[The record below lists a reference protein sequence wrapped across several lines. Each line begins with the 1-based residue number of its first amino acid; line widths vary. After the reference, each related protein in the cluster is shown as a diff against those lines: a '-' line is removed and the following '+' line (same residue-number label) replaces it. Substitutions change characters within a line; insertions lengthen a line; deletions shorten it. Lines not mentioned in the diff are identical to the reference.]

1 MLRSEQIEQ
10 LALDCVYF
18 KSDQP
23 CRPHLRDRLTCR
35 CATYCPITSSRL
47 IIQLSSPA
55 QVIRSAALV
64 DRIKNEDP
72 NCRIT
77 YLTPFVELLH
87 PLVDEPLPFDA
98 GSVLRCQMEQFDHFY
113 NLDLDKRACAVSN
126 LVNAEN
132 KKGFFLRNGHCQCFD
147 RLSQAQLLKTVLPR
161 TAAAAAPRHWLR
173 DLFNLCDL
181 EYRGE
186 RPRLRV
192 PDNLQ
197 QNKNFEG
204 FVVGLNTTI
213 ETQNRPRGFWEIA
226 RWVKLIEML
235 ENLGIKPVLLG
246 DNHAANYNRQIA
258 EQSQTDFSCPQ
269 NLQESLAAIAGCDI
283 VVSVMSKELE
293 MALALA
299 KQVVFL
305 QDRDQIATD
314 FGYLRGRGIIL
325 EATNDSGQPGSFAQM
340 LPDELA
346 GTIKSRIEH
355 LCQNNLLSSK
365 SGFLGQIQ
373 ANLNQIRETVATSR
387 RRPT

>member
-23 CRPHLRDRLTCR
+23 CRPHLHNSLTCR

-87 PLVDEPLPFDA
+87 PLVDEPLPYDA
-98 GSVLRCQMEQFDHFY
+98 GGVLRCQMEQFDYLY

-132 KKGFFLRNGHCQCFD
+132 KKGFFLRNGHCHCFD
-147 RLSQAQLLKTVLPR
+147 RFGQSQFLKTVLPR
-161 TAAAAAPRHWLR
+161 TANAAPRHWLR
-173 DLFNLCDL
+173 DLFALCGL

-186 RPRLRV
+186 RPRLHV
-192 PDNLQ
+192 PNDLR

-213 ETQNRPRGFWEIA
+213 KTQSRTHGFWETA

-235 ENLGIKPVLLG
+235 ENLDIKTVLLG

-258 EQSQTDFSCPQ
+258 EQSQTEFHCPQ
-269 NLQESLAAIAGCDI
+269 NLQESLAIISGCDI

-299 KQVVFL
+299 KQVVLL

-325 EATNDSGQPGSFAQM
+325 EASDIAGQPDSLAQM

-346 GTIKSRIEH
+346 GTIKSRLEH
-355 LCQNNLLSSK
+355 LCENNLLSSK
-365 SGFLGQIQ
+365 SGFLGRIQ
-373 ANLNQIRETVATSR
+373 ANLTQMRETIATSR